1 MKTYKTV
8 LLVAAPLALLLYFV
22 VLPEKSEFLR
32 FSELLKAYLVPV
44 VLVTGGVTVAG
55 MVYSRQAGFSAAKI
69 ERLTNLWFWITA
81 VLFAAILAIAVL
93 YVKLSA
99 VPAP

>member
-1 MKTYKTV
+1 
-8 LLVAAPLALLLYFV
+8 LLQ
-22 VLPEKSEFLR
+22 
-32 FSELLKAYLVPV
+32 AYLVPV
-44 VLVTGGVTVAG
+44 LLVTGGVTVAH
-55 MVYSRQAGFSAAKI
+55 MVYARQAGFSAAKV
-69 ERLTNLWFWITA
+69 ERLANLWFWISS

>member
-1 MKTYKTV
+1 MKTYKTE

-22 VLPEKSEFLR
+22 VLPEKGEFLR
-32 FSELLKAYLVPV
+32 FGELLQAYVVPV
-44 VLVTGGVTVAG
+44 LLVTGGVAVAH
-55 MVYSRQAGFSAAKI
+55 MVYARQAGFSAAKV
-69 ERLTNLWFWITA
+69 ERLANLWFWISA